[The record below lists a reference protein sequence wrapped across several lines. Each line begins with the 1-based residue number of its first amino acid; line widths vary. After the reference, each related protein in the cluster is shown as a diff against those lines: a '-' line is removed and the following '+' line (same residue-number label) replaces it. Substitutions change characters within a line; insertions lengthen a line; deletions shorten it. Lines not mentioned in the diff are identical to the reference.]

1 MDLLIDVGSTNIK
14 FQCNGEAGS
23 VPFPAPK
30 RCDGLFYEVDREKIF
45 AEIIQIVERFRAE
58 RIFFSVQMHG
68 YLLARGVRFV
78 TDYISWRDKRGE
90 GKTPAFSLTPAY
102 GVHIKPNLPRLSL
115 QTYKETA
122 DEFFTLGSYL
132 VYRLTGVNASHITD
146 LAPSGFYNV
155 ATRCADGAVYKL
167 PRAHYEVQKIGNYR
181 SSAVYSPVGDQQ
193 AAVFGAEKED
203 CYILNLGT
211 AGQMCTVSEDF
222 VSGAFESRP
231 YFGGR
236 TLCTVTGIAG
246 GAAIGA
252 FTGSEKALENFLYAE
267 YRSAA
272 AKLPERE
279 NIIVCGGVARYR
291 EGLLVGVLERLNLPY
306 EFYKESDALRGLQ
319 KIAERT
325 K

>member
-23 VPFPAPK
+23 VLFPAPK
-30 RCDGLFYEVDREKIF
+30 RYDGLFYEVDREKLF
-45 AEIIQIVERFRAE
+45 AEVEQIVDRFCAE
-58 RIFFSVQMHG
+58 RVFFSVQMHG
-68 YLLARGVRFV
+68 YLLARGGRFV
-78 TDYISWRDKRGE
+78 TDYVSWRDKRGE
-90 GKTPAFSLTPAY
+90 GQTPAFSLTPEY

-146 LAPSGFYNV
+146 LAPSGFYNT
-155 ATRCADGAVYKL
+155 ATRRADDVAYKL
-167 PRAHYEVQKIGNYR
+167 PREHYEVQKIGDYK
-181 SSAVYSPVGDQQ
+181 SSSVYSPVGDQQ
-193 AAVFGAEKED
+193 AAVFGAWKEN

-231 YFGGR
+231 YFGGK

-246 GAAIGA
+246 GAAIGDFA
-252 FTGSEKALENFLYAE
+252 GRARELEKFLYAE

-272 AKLPERE
+272 DKLPERDY
-279 NIIVCGGVARYR
+279 IIVCGGVARYH
-291 EGLLVGVLERLNLPY
+291 EELLAGVLKRMNLPY
-306 EFYKESDALRGLQ
+306 EFYKESDALCGLQ

>member
-14 FQCNGEAGS
+14 FACGGEAGS

-30 RCDGLFYEVDREKIF
+30 RCDGRFFEVDREELFGGIVQ
-45 AEIIQIVERFRAE
+45 IIEQFRAE
-58 RIFFSVQMHG
+58 RVFFSVQMHG
-68 YLLARGVRFV
+68 YLLAQGGRFV
-78 TDYISWRDKRGE
+78 TDYISWRDRRGE
-90 GKTPAFSLTPAY
+90 GETPAFSLTPEY

-115 QTYKETA
+115 QTHKGDA

-146 LAPSGFYNV
+146 LAPSGFYNAV
-155 ATRCADGAVYKL
+155 TRRADGAAYKL
-167 PRAHYEVQKIGNYR
+167 PRACYVVQNIGDYG

-193 AAVFGAEKED
+193 AAVFGAGRED

-211 AGQMCTVSEDF
+211 AGQMCTVSENF

-252 FTGSEKALENFLYAE
+252 FTGSEEELKNFLYAE
-267 YRSAA
+267 YRAA
-272 AKLPERE
+272 ADKLPERD

-291 EGLLVGVLERLNLPY
+291 EKLLVGVLQRINLPY

-319 KIAERT
+319 RIAERT